1 MKSNPPS
8 RITTDI
14 PGLEKIL
21 HGGFLPGRSYL
32 VSGGPGTGKTTLGL
46 HFLSAKPEGERALL
60 VSLGEADRNIRNDA
74 ASIGMALEG
83 VVTIDLSPTA
93 QTSGQSTY
101 ALLEPWEAEPLDI
114 RSRIEAAFPEG
125 PPARVFIDAF
135 SQFRH
140 LVPDTFQFRKQVM
153 ALLEYL
159 TNAGSTLLFTSEQ
172 GSQADED
179 LQYLGDGILRLD
191 RSEARRTLSIVKFRG
206 SGFAEGRHTVRLGDR
221 GMSVFER
228 LVPDEYGQPYV
239 AESIPSGV
247 AELDALSGGGVGRGT
262 VTIIS
267 GPTGVGKTSLG
278 AQFMREAANR
288 GERSVI
294 FSFEEGQATISHRC
308 ERVGI
313 PLGQMMRDGSLS
325 IEEVEPLRYSPD
337 EFAWRVR
344 REVEERGATMVM
356 IDSLSGY
363 RQSVRGDDM
372 VTHAHALCRYLAN
385 MGVTVLLINEV
396 GSIAGDE
403 IRVTE
408 FGISYLADAVLL
420 LRYIEFNGEMRKAI
434 GMLKK
439 RTGDFEKT
447 LREFDITAAGLKVGE
462 PLTGLRGILRGVPE
476 LGSNGSPRGS
486 AREGG

>member
-1 MKSNPPS
+1 MKSHPPS

-32 VSGGPGTGKTTLGL
+32 VTGGPGTGKTTLGL
-46 HFLSAKPEGERALL
+46 HFLSAKPEEERALL
-60 VSLGEADRNIRNDA
+60 VSFGEADRNIRADA

-101 ALLEPWEAEPLDI
+101 TLLEPWEAEPPDI

-125 PPARVFIDAF
+125 PPARVFIDAL

-159 TNAGSTLLFTSEQ
+159 THAGSTLLYTSER

-179 LQYLGDGILRLD
+179 LQYLGDGILQLD
-191 RSEARRTLSIVKFRG
+191 HTEAGRSLSVVKFRG
-206 SGFAEGRHTVRLGDR
+206 SGFAEGRHTVRLNEQ

-228 LVPDEYGQPYV
+228 LVPGEHGQPYV

-278 AQFMREAANR
+278 VQFMREAASR

-294 FSFEEGQATISHRC
+294 FSFEESLATIRHRC
-308 ERVGI
+308 ERIGI
-313 PLGQMMRDGSLS
+313 PLSEMIRNDSLAV
-325 IEEVEPLRYSPD
+325 EEIEPLRYSPD

-344 REVEERGATMVM
+344 REVEERGATIVM

-363 RQSVRGDDM
+363 RQSVRGDEV

-385 MGVTVLLINEV
+385 MGVTVLLVNEV

-408 FGISYLADAVLL
+408 LGISYLADAVLI
-420 LRYIEFNGEMRKAI
+420 LRYIEFDGEIRKTI

-447 LREFDITAAGLKVGE
+447 LREFDITATGLKVGK

-476 LGSNGSPRGS
+476 LGSSGSPPDS
-486 AREGG
+486 AREGE

>member
-1 MKSNPPS
+1 MKSHLPS

-32 VSGGPGTGKTTLGL
+32 VTGGPGTGKTTMGL
-46 HFLSAKPEGERALL
+46 HFLSAKPEGEQALL
-60 VSLGEADRNIRNDA
+60 VSLGEADRNIRADA
-74 ASIGMALEG
+74 ESIGMRLEG
-83 VVTIDLSPTA
+83 VVIIDLSPTTH
-93 QTSGQSTY
+93 TSGDGTY
-101 ALLEPWEAEPLDI
+101 TLLEPWEAEPPNI
-114 RSRIEAAFPEG
+114 RARIETAFPEG
-125 PPARVFIDAF
+125 PPARVFIDAL

-140 LVPDTFQFRKQVM
+140 LVPDAFQFRKQVM

-179 LQYLGDGILRLD
+179 LQYLGDGILKLD
-191 RSEARRTLSIVKFRG
+191 NTEAGRSLSIVKFRG
-206 SGFAEGRHTVRLGDR
+206 SGFAEGRHTVRLSDQ

-228 LVPDEYGQPYV
+228 LMPGEYSQPYV

-247 AELDALSGGGVGRGT
+247 AELDALCGGGVGRGS

-278 AQFMREAANR
+278 VQFMREAASR

-294 FSFEEGQATISHRC
+294 FSFEENLATIRHRC

-313 PLGQMMRDGSLS
+313 PLSEMIHDDSLAV
-325 IEEVEPLRYSPD
+325 EEVEPLRYTPD
-337 EFAWRVR
+337 EFAWRVQH
-344 REVEERGATMVM
+344 EVEQRGATMVM

-363 RQSVRGDDM
+363 RQSMRSDEV
-372 VTHAHALCRYLAN
+372 VTHAHALCRYLSN

-396 GSIAGDE
+396 GSISGDD

-408 FGISYLADAVLL
+408 LGISYLADAVLL
-420 LRYIEFNGEMRKAI
+420 LRYIEVDGEMRKTI

-447 LREFDITAAGLKVGE
+447 LREFDITAEGLKVGE

-476 LGSNGSPRGS
+476 LGSNGFPRGTTCD
-486 AREGG
+486 GG

>member
-1 MKSNPPS
+1 MKSHPS
-8 RITTDI
+8 PRITTDI

-21 HGGFLPGRSYL
+21 HGGFVPGRSYL

-93 QTSGQSTY
+93 QTRGQSTY
-101 ALLEPWEAEPLDI
+101 TLLEPWEAEPPDI
-114 RSRIEAAFPEG
+114 RSRIEEAFPEG
-125 PPARVFIDAF
+125 PPARVFIDAL

-159 TNAGSTLLFTSEQ
+159 THAGSTLLFTSER

-179 LQYLGDGILRLD
+179 LQYLGDGILQLD
-191 RSEARRTLSIVKFRG
+191 RTESGRSLSVVKFRG
-206 SGFAEGRHTVRLGDR
+206 SGFAEGRHTVRLSGQ

-228 LVPDEYGQPYV
+228 LVPGEHGQPFV

-247 AELDALSGGGVGRGT
+247 AELDTLSGGGIGRGT

-278 AQFMREAANR
+278 VQFMREAASR

-294 FSFEEGQATISHRC
+294 FSFEESLATIRHRC
-308 ERVGI
+308 EHVGI
-313 PLGQMMRDGSLS
+313 PLAEMMRDDSLAVES
-325 IEEVEPLRYSPD
+325 VEPLRYTPD

-363 RQSVRGDDM
+363 RQSVRGEDV

-396 GSIAGDE
+396 GSIAGGE
-403 IRVTE
+403 MRVSE
-408 FGISYLADAVLL
+408 LGISYLADAVLI
-420 LRYIEFNGEMRKAI
+420 LRYIELDGEMRKTI

-447 LREFDITAAGLKVGE
+447 LREFDITADGLKVGK
-462 PLTGLRGILRGVPE
+462 PLTGLRGILRGDPE
-476 LGSNGSPRGS
+476 MGSGRASRGS
-486 AREGG
+486 ADNGE

>member
-1 MKSNPPS
+1 MKSHPPA
-8 RITTDI
+8 RITTAI

-46 HFLSAKPEGERALL
+46 HFLSAKPEGEQALL

-74 ASIGMALEG
+74 ASIGLSLQG

-101 ALLEPWEAEPLDI
+101 TLLEPWEAEPPDI

-125 PPARVFIDAF
+125 PPARVFIDAL

-153 ALLEYL
+153 ALVEYL
-159 TNAGSTLLFTSEQ
+159 THAGSTLLISSER

-179 LQYLGDGILRLD
+179 LQYLGDGILQLD
-191 RSEARRTLSIVKFRG
+191 RTEAGRSLSVEKFRG

-221 GMSVFER
+221 GMTVFER
-228 LVPDEYGQPYV
+228 LVPAEYGQPYV
-239 AESIPSGV
+239 AESLPSGV
-247 AELDALSGGGVGRGT
+247 AELDALCGGGVGRGT

-278 AQFMREAANR
+278 AQFMREAASR

-294 FSFEEGQATISHRC
+294 FSFEESLATIRHRC

-313 PLGQMMRDGSLS
+313 PLSEMIRDDSLAV
-325 IEEVEPLRYSPD
+325 EEIEPLRYSPD

-344 REVEERGATMVM
+344 REVEERGTTIVM

-363 RQSVRGDDM
+363 RQSMRGDDV
-372 VTHAHALCRYLAN
+372 VTHAHALCRYLTN

-408 FGISYLADAVLL
+408 LGVSYLADAVLI
-420 LRYIEFNGEMRKAI
+420 LRYLELEGELRKTI

-447 LREFDITAAGLKVGE
+447 LREFDITAAGLKVGK
-462 PLTGLRGILRGVPE
+462 PLIGLRGILRGVPE
-476 LGSNGSPRGS
+476 LGSGGSPRGS
-486 AREGG
+486 VREGE

>member
-1 MKSNPPS
+1 MTDAQPS

-14 PGLEKIL
+14 PGLERIL

-46 HFLSAKPEGERALL
+46 HFLSAKPPGEQALL
-60 VSLGEADRNIRNDA
+60 VSLGEADRNIRSDA
-74 ASIGMALEG
+74 RSIGMTLEG
-83 VVTIDLSPTA
+83 VVTLDLSPTA
-93 QTSGQSTY
+93 QTSESSTY
-101 ALLEPWEAEPLDI
+101 TLLEPWEAEPPDI

-125 PPARVFIDAF
+125 PPARVFIDAL

-140 LVPDTFQFRKQVM
+140 LVPDTFQFRRQVM

-159 TNAGSTLLFTSEQ
+159 TTAGSTLLFTSEQ

-179 LQYLGDGILRLD
+179 LQYLGDGILQLD
-191 RSEARRTLSIVKFRG
+191 RTQAGRTLSVVKFRG
-206 SGFAEGRHTVRLGDR
+206 SGFAEGRHTFRLDGR
-221 GMSVFER
+221 GMSVFQR
-228 LVPDEYGQPYV
+228 LVPSEHGQPFV

-247 AELDALSGGGVGRGT
+247 AELDALSGGGLGKGT

-278 AQFMREAANR
+278 VQFMREAASR

-294 FSFEEGQATISHRC
+294 FSFEESLATISHRC
-308 ERVGI
+308 KQVGI
-313 PLGQMMRDGSLS
+313 PLDQMIQDDSLGV
-325 IEEVEPLRYSPD
+325 EEVEPLRYSPD

-363 RQSVRGDDM
+363 RQSVRGEDV

-385 MGVTVLLINEV
+385 MGVTVLLVNEV
-396 GSIAGDE
+396 GSIAGAE

-408 FGISYLADAVLL
+408 LGISYLADAVLI
-420 LRYIEFNGEMRKAI
+420 LRYIEFDGEMRKTI

-447 LREFDITAAGLKVGE
+447 LREFDITSEGLKIGE
-462 PLTGLRGILRGVPE
+462 PLTGLRGILRGAPE
-476 LGSNGSPRGS
+476 LASREASPVAGS
-486 AREGG
+486 